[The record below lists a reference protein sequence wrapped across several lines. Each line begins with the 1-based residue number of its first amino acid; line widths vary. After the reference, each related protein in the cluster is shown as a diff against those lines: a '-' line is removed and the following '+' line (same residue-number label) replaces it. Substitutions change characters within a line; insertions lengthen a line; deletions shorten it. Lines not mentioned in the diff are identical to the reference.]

1 MRISDWSS
9 DVCSSDL
16 QARAQA
22 LALAFAERA
31 SVPTTTTLMALGSVP
46 TDHPL
51 ALGMLG
57 MHGARYTNR
66 VIDECDLLIAIG
78 CRFDD
83 RATGRLD
90 RFAPNATLIHI
101 DADRR
106 ELGKLRKPA
115 LAIEADAAADLHALN
130 AAVQPQR
137 RPDPH
142 GKSRE

>member
-1 MRISDWSS
+1 
-9 DVCSSDL
+9 
-16 QARAQA
+16 
-22 LALAFAERA
+22 
-31 SVPTTTTLMALGSVP
+31 
-46 TDHPL
+46 
-51 ALGMLG
+51 

-90 RFAPNATLIHI
+90 RFAPNAKLIHI

-106 ELGKLRKPA
+106 ELGKLRKPD
-115 LAIEADAAADLHALN
+115 LAIEADAGAALHALI

-137 RPDPH
+137 RADWLARVGDLRSEERRV
-142 GKSRE
+142 GKECVSTCRSRWAPYP

>member
-1 MRISDWSS
+1 
-9 DVCSSDL
+9 
-16 QARAQA
+16 
-22 LALAFAERA
+22 
-31 SVPTTTTLMALGSVP
+31 
-46 TDHPL
+46 
-51 ALGMLG
+51 MLG

-90 RFAPNATLIHI
+90 RFAPNAKLIHI

-106 ELGKLRKPA
+106 ELGKLRKPD
-115 LAIEADAAADLHALN
+115 LAIEAEAGAALHALI

-137 RPDPH
+137 RADQRVQRSEEQTYEPQSLMRNSYT
-142 GKSRE
+142 GLCLKQKRKTK

>member
-16 QARAQA
+16 QAEPLQIECIPAPCTPQRAPAADAGAIERAAAMIAAAQRPVLYIGGGIAQARAQA

-31 SVPTTTTLMALGSVP
+31 NVPTTTTLMALGSVP

-66 VIDECDLLIAIG
+66 VIDECDLQIG
-78 CRFDD
+78 
-83 RATGRLD
+83 RA
-90 RFAPNATLIHI
+90 H
-101 DADRR
+101 
-106 ELGKLRKPA
+106 
-115 LAIEADAAADLHALN
+115 
-130 AAVQPQR
+130 
-137 RPDPH
+137 
-142 GKSRE
+142 